1 MDFWS
6 NIEHHLIYK
15 VTDRD
20 LSEFEEEFLKCS
32 KSIQRID
39 RQMLKIRKKIQAD
52 GRYT

>member
-1 MDFWS
+1 M
-6 NIEHHLIYK
+6 
-15 VTDRD
+15 TDRD